1 MITLFNFKIV
11 QNIAAEG
18 GSRLVQ
24 PVKGLFKRIKHVGQ
38 TLSNMLI
45 KHVGQTLLDTTCL
58 TLLNSTIKHVGR
70 CWMKFDF
77 VRVSSKIWWLLSIN
91 YIKCLSSHTKSS
103 HFITKVCS
111 ILLES
116 DFL

>member
-24 PVKGLFKRIKHVGQ
+24 PVKGLFKR
-38 TLSNMLI
+38 I

-77 VRVSSKIWWLLSIN
+77 VRVSSKIWWLLSVN

-111 ILLES
+111 ALLES